1 MRSSASMPSL
11 ADGGEKPP
19 KLHPKAKAGARAE
32 TPTKGKLSIAAPPES
47 DPQEKIRQLEKR
59 ERLLEAK
66 LKQLT
71 REQPSGASD
80 LEDTASDEQIRTL
93 EAEIA
98 ELEEQC
104 HQSEQKADRFARAQ
118 GAIVDLYLEVRSRV
132 AGKGKSVSE
141 RADVEGQGEE
151 EHRDALLNKDSVLLV
166 ESMTSTLRQLF
177 AFRKRHEAE
186 LEKTAQRNHASFE
199 ERLTTQQQ
207 ELNAVREELQA
218 KQKERTMLQRK
229 VEAMERTRLQETNK
243 NSSMLEE
250 LREKNA
256 SLQEKV
262 KFAQEETTMLNGWN
276 TDNMR
281 HIQDQDE
288 KLQKVPQL
296 EKQMQGIVQ
305 KVKKSK
311 EVMRRRQFS
320 KLRSYEKELADMQK
334 TEQKN
339 EKLRGELQ
347 ELKDEVASL
356 KVDSKHST
364 LTTLQE
370 EVKKQEVL
378 LRERQ
383 SKIRSLEDQLTKL
396 RLKLQKKED
405 EVLHCTKEYGRA
417 YAALKKH
424 MSEEKDE
431 TLAAAD
437 GVQSGSQ
444 KKGPYI
450 NEILRKKLQEKEE
463 ELQRLNGKFKHFL
476 VVEKK
481 MAIQKHAFEEERGRY
496 EEEIDGYRLKLTSA
510 NERVDKLRRASV
522 TSQPMSQS
530 TPQLTTLDN
539 ISSIPHVNDA
549 QGGGSASRAQQKRP
563 ASAGGDSAS
572 RAQQKRPAS
581 ASLNAALATRPRASL
596 PRPSSAGTL
605 RG

>member
-1 MRSSASMPSL
+1 MRSSASAPSL

-19 KLHPKAKAGARAE
+19 KPHSKGKAGVRTDSPA
-32 TPTKGKLSIAAPPES
+32 KGKLSAAALES

-66 LKQLT
+66 LQQLS
-71 REQPSGASD
+71 REQVSGPPD
-80 LEDTASDEQIRTL
+80 LEDAAGDEQIRLL
-93 EAEIA
+93 EAEIV
-98 ELEEQC
+98 ELEELC
-104 HQSEQKADRFARAQ
+104 FQSEQKAERYARAQ

-132 AGKGKSVSE
+132 AGKGKALAE
-141 RADVEGQGEE
+141 RADVEGQGEME
-151 EHRDALLNKDSVLLV
+151 DRDTLLQKDSVLLV

-186 LEKTAQRNHASFE
+186 LEKTVQRNHASFE
-199 ERLTTQQQ
+199 GRLNCQQQ
-207 ELNAVREELQA
+207 ELDGARRELQA
-218 KQKERTMLQRK
+218 KQQERAKLEQRINEMEKTRFEETQKSSAVLQ
-229 VEAMERTRLQETNK
+229 
-243 NSSMLEE
+243 E

-276 TDNMR
+276 TENMR
-281 HIQDQDE
+281 HIQEQDE

-296 EKQMQGIVQ
+296 KKQMQGIVQ
-305 KVKKSK
+305 KVKADHERLRK
-311 EVMRRRQFS
+311 RQFS

-339 EKLRGELQ
+339 EKLRSELQ
-347 ELKDEVASL
+347 ELKTEVGAL
-356 KVDSKHST
+356 KLDSKHAT
-364 LTTLQE
+364 LIALQE
-370 EVKKQEVL
+370 EVKNQEAL

-396 RLKLQKKED
+396 KLKLEKKED
-405 EVLHCTKEYGRA
+405 EVQQCTKEYGRA

-431 TLAAAD
+431 TLAAVD
-437 GVQSGSQ
+437 GGQGGSQ

-481 MAIQKHAFEEERGRY
+481 MAIQKHAFQEERQRY
-496 EEEIDGYRLKLTSA
+496 EEEVDGYRLKLTKA
-510 NERVDKLRRASV
+510 NEKVDKLRRASAP
-522 TSQPMSQS
+522 SPQPPMGTQS
-530 TPQLTTLDN
+530 TPQLSSLDH
-539 ISSIPHVNDA
+539 ISAITHASDTHGNVGSTSKVQRTRPS
-549 QGGGSASRAQQKRP
+549 SASI
-563 ASAGGDSAS
+563 
-572 RAQQKRPAS
+572 
-581 ASLNAALATRPRASL
+581 NAVLVSRPRAHL
-596 PRPSSAGTL
+596 PRPSSAGNL
-605 RG
+605 RGQ